1 MFFCCLGGNAL
12 ASIASVPLPLHTVV
26 LPVYWCTH
34 PHPTAHTRIF
44 FLHTYR
50 ISFTMKVKKF
60 FWDYLYFTRVER
72 NGIIL
77 LVCTCLFL
85 LALPCIYGYFFSKK
99 SDISHQMLFE
109 SNLPLSSDG
118 TLNVEEQTSQQR
130 SIMLFHFNPNTCP
143 AADFKSLGLSEKTIK
158 SILNYRS
165 KGGKFKQPDDFSKIY
180 TLSEE
185 DFQRL
190 RPWITIGDRANDNA
204 AAAPQYE
211 QAQETFAIMKP
222 FDPNLV
228 DAAML
233 SSFGLSDKTISGWLN
248 YRSKGGYFRQKEDV
262 KKLFTLS
269 DMDYQRLYPFM
280 FIGEKATTEVAA
292 NQPDKARAINIS
304 SKRTIASVD
313 INSAEIEDL
322 VQLPGIGEGWA
333 KRILNWREKLGGFS
347 RIEQVGETRMLP
359 DSVFQK
365 VRPFLQVQAQTFKK
379 ISLNTATWDEL
390 NEHPYIESK
399 QARWIIAFREQ
410 HGRFRSVE
418 ELLQIIE
425 LKKDWLEKVRP
436 YLAV

>member
-1 MFFCCLGGNAL
+1 
-12 ASIASVPLPLHTVV
+12 
-26 LPVYWCTH
+26 
-34 PHPTAHTRIF
+34 
-44 FLHTYR
+44 
-50 ISFTMKVKKF
+50 MKVKKF

-72 NGIIL
+72 NGIIF
-77 LVCTCLFL
+77 LVCTCFFL
-85 LALPCIYGYFFSKK
+85 LALPSIYGYFLGKK
-99 SDISHQMLFE
+99 STITHQMLFD
-109 SNLPLSSDG
+109 SKLPHPSDG
-118 TLNVEEQTSQQR
+118 ELGTEEQASEQR
-130 SIMLFHFNPNTCP
+130 PSALFHFNPNTCS
-143 AADFKSLGLSEKTIK
+143 ATDFKALGLSDKTIK

-165 KGGKFKQPDDFSKIY
+165 KGGKFKQPADFSKIY
-180 TLSEE
+180 TLSDE
-185 DFQRL
+185 DFNRL
-190 RPWITIGDRANDNA
+190 RPWITMDDRVNDNA
-204 AAAPQYE
+204 GTPQYQQE
-211 QAQETFAIMKP
+211 QKPLAIMKP

-262 KKLFTLS
+262 RKLFTLS
-269 DMDYQRLYPFM
+269 EMDFQRLYPFM
-280 FIGEKATTEVAA
+280 YIGEKAATEVAA
-292 NQPDKARAINIS
+292 NQFDKARATNVNT
-304 SKRTIASVD
+304 KRTIIAVD
-313 INSAEIEDL
+313 INVAEIDDL

-333 KRILNWREKLGGFS
+333 KRILNWRDKLGGFS

-365 VRPFLQVQAQTFKK
+365 VRPFLQVQGQTFKK

>member
-1 MFFCCLGGNAL
+1 MVFFCCLVGQTL
-12 ASIASVPLPLHTVV
+12 ASIAPAPLPLRTVV
-26 LPVYWCTH
+26 LPVYWHTH
-34 PHPTAHTRIF
+34 TLPHTHLSF

-72 NGIIL
+72 NGIIF

-85 LALPCIYGYFFSKK
+85 LALPSIYGYFFNKK
-99 SDISHQMLFE
+99 SNITHQALFD
-109 SNLPLSSDG
+109 SNALQSSDG
-118 TLNVEEQTSQQR
+118 APNVEEQASEQR
-130 SIMLFHFNPNTCP
+130 SNTLFHFNPNTCSAP
-143 AADFKSLGLSEKTIK
+143 DFKALGLSEKTIK

-180 TLSEE
+180 TLSDE
-185 DFQRL
+185 DFHRL
-190 RPWITIGDRANDNA
+190 RPWITMDDRENNTAEI
-204 AAAPQYE
+204 PPYE
-211 QAQETFAIMKP
+211 QAQKPLAIMKP

-269 DMDYQRLYPFM
+269 EMDYQRLYPFM

-292 NQPDKARAINIS
+292 NLPDKARATNVS
-304 SKRTIASVD
+304 SKRTIATVD
-313 INSAEIEDL
+313 INVAEIEDL
-322 VQLPGIGEGWA
+322 VQLPGVGEGWA
-333 KRILNWREKLGGFS
+333 KRILNWRDKLGGFS

-365 VRPFLQVQAQTFKK
+365 VRPFLQVQDQTFKK

>member
-1 MFFCCLGGNAL
+1 
-12 ASIASVPLPLHTVV
+12 
-26 LPVYWCTH
+26 
-34 PHPTAHTRIF
+34 
-44 FLHTYR
+44 
-50 ISFTMKVKKF
+50 MKVKKF

-72 NGIIL
+72 NGIIF

-85 LALPCIYGYFFSKK
+85 LALPRIYGYFFSKK
-99 SDISHQMLFE
+99 SDISHQILFE
-109 SNLPLSSDG
+109 SNLSRPSDG
-118 TLNVEEQTSQQR
+118 APNVEEQAPEQK
-130 SIMLFHFNPNTCP
+130 SITLFHFNPNTCS
-143 AADFKSLGLSEKTIK
+143 ATDFKSLGLSEKTIK

-180 TLSEE
+180 TLPDE

-190 RPWITIGDRANDNA
+190 RPWITMGDRAHDNA
-204 AAAPQYE
+204 VAAPQYE
-211 QAQETFAIMKP
+211 QDQKPFAIMKP

-280 FIGEKATTEVAA
+280 FIGEKTTMDMAV
-292 NQPDKARAINIS
+292 NQPDKARATNIS
-304 SKRTIASVD
+304 SKRTITSVD

-333 KRILNWREKLGGFS
+333 KRILSWREKLGGFS

-379 ISLNTATWDEL
+379 LSLNTATWDEL

-399 QARWIIAFREQ
+399 QARWIIAFRAQ

-418 ELLQIIE
+418 DLLQIIE